1 MRYPIEGEK
10 MNEKKGKEKKEGMKP
25 KKEIWQKTFNT
36 IMQDQEKIIEQTK
49 LAKAQFPELT
59 RAFVLFLSY
68 SHHRHTRL
76 RGKII
81 PKGQAKKMADPK
93 KKEKANTV
101 IKWLT
106 KRLKETEDE
115 EITMEL
121 NEALKTWGAVA
132 SIDYPILTDIS
143 DDFEPL
149 AINYSNVFKSL
160 FGEESL
166 EHRCLE
172 GDMLAI
178 EELASKK

>member
-1 MRYPIEGEK
+1 MDKYI
-10 MNEKKGKEKKEGMKP
+10 KEFLKYLET
-25 KKEIWQKTFNT
+25 EDLSTNT
-36 IMQDQEKIIEQTK
+36 INSYRYD
-49 LAKAQFPELT
+49 LEL
-59 RAFVLFLSY
+59 F
-68 SHHRHTRL
+68 
-76 RGKII
+76 
-81 PKGQAKKMADPK
+81 
-93 KKEKANTV
+93 

-115 EITMEL
+115 ELTMEL

-178 EELASKK
+178 EEDKLSKITGKSLKERWQRHKIRKQISRYKVFQTEVVDKI